1 MMKGS
6 RINFIDIAVSMNV
19 HVFIIWE
26 FIRRFGYEKEVKKDK
41 YGRGT
46 VSARACRRWIN
57 ELYIYVGQQDFT
69 YRQGINKRQYL
80 FRDEN
85 RLIEEKKNEQDVSRM
100 YMVDKKGRIA
110 RRTTYRDG
118 TFQTWAWNTDG
129 GGWLLDN
136 V

>member
-1 MMKGS
+1 MKGS

-46 VSARACRRWIN
+46 VSARACRRWITG
-57 ELYIYVGQQDFT
+57 LYIYVKQQDFT
-69 YRQGINKRQYL
+69 YKQDINKRQYL

-85 RLIEEKKNEQDVSRM
+85 RLLEEKKNEQDVSRM
-100 YMVDKKGRIA
+100 YMIDKKGRIA
-110 RRTTYRDG
+110 RRTTYADG
-118 TFQTWAWNTDG
+118 TFQMWVWNTDG

>member
-1 MMKGS
+1 M
-6 RINFIDIAVSMNV
+6 RIKFIDIAVSMNV

-46 VSARACRRWIN
+46 VSARACRKWIN
-57 ELYIYVGQQDFT
+57 ELYIYVKQQDFT
-69 YRQGINKRQYL
+69 YKQEINKRQYL
-80 FRDEN
+80 FRDEK
-85 RLIEEKKNEQDVSRM
+85 RLLEEKKNEQDVTRM
-100 YMVDKKGRIA
+100 YLIDKRGRIA
-110 RRTTYRDG
+110 RRTTYYDG
-118 TFQTWAWNTDG
+118 SSQMWVWNTDG